1 MFWIKNPML
10 IKPEFNPKAIRSFVI
25 RAGRMTEGQKAA
37 FDTWWPQYGV
47 SLFAGPFDRFN
58 HFNNH
63 QPLIVEMG
71 FGMGDSLHA
80 MSQATPENNFV
91 GIEVHPPGVGRLINN
106 AGKDGLKNLKVYMA
120 DATDVLRDCFAD
132 NSIDRFQLFFPDPWH
147 KKKHH
152 KRRVVQIEFLQ
163 LVQNKLRQGGV
174 LHMATDWQPY
184 AEHMLEQVAQS
195 GDWQNLGGQ
204 DGYASRPDYR
214 PITKFEKRGENLGH
228 GVWDILLAKK

>member
-1 MFWIKNPML
+1 ML

-25 RAGRMTEGQKAA
+25 RAGRMTEGQKSA
-37 FDTWWPQYGV
+37 FDTWWPEYGV
-47 SLFAGPFDRFN
+47 SLFAGQFDPVAQFHN
-58 HFNNH
+58 TN
-63 QPLIVEMG
+63 PLVVEMG

-80 MSQATPENNFV
+80 MAQAAPHTNFV

-106 AGKDGLKNLKVYMA
+106 AGKDGLKNIKVYMA
-120 DATDVLRDCFAD
+120 DATDVLLDCFAD

-163 LVQNKLRQGGV
+163 LVQKKLRQGGV

-184 AEHMLEQVAQS
+184 AEHMLEQVFQS
-195 GDWQNLGGQ
+195 GGWSSLG
-204 DGYASRPDYR
+204 DASGYAQRPDYR

-228 GVWDILLAKK
+228 GVWDLLVTKI

>member
-1 MFWIKNPML
+1 MQ
-10 IKPEFNPKAIRSFVI
+10 IKPEFNPKSIRSFVI
-25 RAGRMTEGQKAA
+25 RQGRMTEGQKAA
-37 FDTWWPQYGV
+37 FETWWPQYGV
-47 SLFAGPFDRFN
+47 SLFAGEFN
-58 HFNNH
+58 RAAQFNNAN
-63 QPLIVEMG
+63 PLVVEMG
-71 FGMGDSLHA
+71 FGMGDSLHEMVLA
-80 MSQATPENNFV
+80 SPTTNFV

-106 AGKDGLKNLKVYMA
+106 AGKSEVNNLKVYMA

-163 LVQNKLRQGGV
+163 LVQKKLRQGGV

-184 AEHMLEQVAQS
+184 AEYMLDRVLQS
-195 GDWQNLGGQ
+195 GGWENLGEPCGF
-204 DGYASRPDYR
+204 AKRPDYR

-228 GVWDILLAKK
+228 GVWDLLMAKM